1 MSLYN
6 LLNGHNPHTNILKI
20 ILDLDQIH
28 TDAPDWPK
36 NPDGKEWDPYND
48 GHTTEGDQFIKE
60 CQDKKIWTTGR
71 FRDIYI
77 NEDGSEIILYTRNG
91 GGNREAYF
99 YIFDI
104 LSKHP
109 NYLRDWDDDFDST
122 YAYIAFSIPD
132 DFKMLISGMITGEK
146 IMTISEK
153 FNKTM
158 EEIGKMS
165 KEQFESDPRFQQIAE
180 IFKEISG

>member
-6 LLNGHNPHTNILKI
+6 LLHGQNPYTDILKKV
-20 ILDLDQIH
+20 LGLDQPH
-28 TDAPDWPK
+28 SDAPSWPK
-36 NPDGKEWDPYND
+36 NADGKEWYPYDD

-60 CQDKKIWTTGR
+60 CQDNKIWMSGR

-91 GGNREAYF
+91 GGNRYQYF
-99 YIFDI
+99 YIFEI
-104 LSKHP
+104 LKKHP

-132 DFKMLISGMITGEK
+132 DFRMLISTMTTGEK
-146 IMTISEK
+146 PMTIGEK
-153 FNKTM
+153 FNNTIEEM
-158 EEIGKMS
+158 EKMS
-165 KEQFESDPRFQQIAE
+165 KDQFESDPRF
-180 IFKEISG
+180 